1 MDSLLKLDG
10 VSKEYKSAYGRVRAL
25 CESSLEI
32 ERGEILGLVGESGSG
47 KSTMANIIVRLI
59 SPDKGKIVFNG
70 VEISSL
76 SARAFRKFR
85 REIQMVFQDPY
96 SSINPKKSIGYL
108 LKECLKI
115 HEKGMSD
122 EEMERKVSESLDE
135 VGLDSSYA
143 KRYPAS
149 LSGGQRQRVAI
160 ALALIIRPK
169 LIVLDEPVS
178 ALDVSVEAQ
187 ILNLLLDLR
196 KKHGL
201 TYLFISHDLN
211 VVSYIAD
218 RIAVMY
224 LGSIVELGKTEDIL
238 GAMAHPYTKALFAA
252 SSDISATLSGEI
264 PIPMNPPSGCPFHT
278 RCIYA
283 KDRCREEKPSLSLLS
298 SGHFV
303 SCHYPLRGGEKN
315 ENSCGI

>member
-264 PIPMNPPSGCPFHT
+264 PSPMNPPSGCPFHT

-283 KDRCREEKPSLSLLS
+283 KDRCRVEKPSLSLLS

>member
-10 VSKEYKSAYGRVRAL
+10 VSKEYKSAHGRVRAL

-76 SARAFRKFR
+76 PARAFRKFR

-264 PIPMNPPSGCPFHT
+264 PSPMNPPSGCPFHT

>member
-238 GAMAHPYTKALFAA
+238 GVMAHPYTKALFAA

-264 PIPMNPPSGCPFHT
+264 PSPMNPPSGCPFHT

-283 KDRCREEKPSLSLLS
+283 KDRCRVEKPSLSLLS

>member
-1 MDSLLKLDG
+1 MDSLLKLENVG
-10 VSKEYKSAYGRVRAL
+10 KEYKSAYGKVKAL
-25 CESSLEI
+25 YESSLDI

-47 KSTMANIIVRLI
+47 KSTMANIIARLI
-59 SPDKGKIVFNG
+59 EPDCGRIVFDG

-76 SARAFRKFR
+76 SAKAFRKYR

-96 SSINPKKSIGYL
+96 SSINPKKRIGYL

-115 HEKGMSD
+115 HEKGMD
-122 EEMERKVSESLDE
+122 EKEIERKASESLEE
-135 VGLDSSYA
+135 VGLDSSFMN
-143 KRYPAS
+143 RYPKS

-160 ALALIIRPK
+160 ALALILRPK

-187 ILNLLLDLR
+187 ILNLLVDLR
-196 KKHGL
+196 RKYGL

-224 LGSIVELGKTEDIL
+224 LGSLVEIGRTEDIL
-238 GAMAHPYTKALFAA
+238 SHMAHPYTKALFAA
-252 SSDISATLSGEI
+252 ASDVLATLEGEI
-264 PIPMNPPSGCPFHT
+264 PSPMRPPSGCPFHT
-278 RCIYA
+278 RCPY
-283 KDRCREEKPSLSLLS
+283 KKEKCFSDKPTLEMIED
-298 SGHFV
+298 GHFV
-303 SCHYPLRGGEKN
+303 SCHYPLEKGVRD
-315 ENSCGI
+315 ENSRNI

>member
-264 PIPMNPPSGCPFHT
+264 PSPMNPPSGCPFHT

-283 KDRCREEKPSLSLLS
+283 KDRCRGEKPSLSLLS

>member
-10 VSKEYKSAYGRVRAL
+10 VSKEYKSAHGRVRAL

-264 PIPMNPPSGCPFHT
+264 PSPMNPPSGCPFHT

-283 KDRCREEKPSLSLLS
+283 KDRCRVEKPSLSLLS

>member
-10 VSKEYKSAYGRVRAL
+10 VSKEYKSAHGRVRAL

-76 SARAFRKFR
+76 PARAFRKFR

-264 PIPMNPPSGCPFHT
+264 PSPINPPSGCPFHT

-283 KDRCREEKPSLSLLS
+283 KDRCRVEKPSLSLLS